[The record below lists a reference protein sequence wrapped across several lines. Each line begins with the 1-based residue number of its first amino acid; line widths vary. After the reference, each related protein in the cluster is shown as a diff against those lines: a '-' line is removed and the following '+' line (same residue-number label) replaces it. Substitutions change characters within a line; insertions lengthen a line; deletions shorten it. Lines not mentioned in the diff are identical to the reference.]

1 MYNENDATVYLDK
14 FLDEAIDVYN
24 TNDIERKSKQ
34 LNIPAIILISLL
46 VISFMLMVL
55 CTVVND
61 PL

>member
-34 LNIPAIILISLL
+34 LNIPAIILIFTHKYFLS
-46 VISFMLMVL
+46 V
-55 CTVVND
+55 
-61 PL
+61 